1 MQPRART
8 IYALATPPGRG
19 GVAVIRISG
28 VEAAQALS
36 RLTTLP
42 APRMAALRTLKNGEK
57 IFDRALCLYFPAPHS
72 FTGEEVV
79 ELQLHGGRAVVK
91 SMLAYLGTLPGLRL
105 AEPGEFAR
113 RAFMNGKL
121 DLAEAEGLA
130 DLINAETEAQHRQA
144 MRQFSGEN
152 SAVYE
157 SLRQSVI
164 KPLSFLEAYIDFP
177 DEDIPPQVLQE
188 VERDISALKAKI
200 TQLLDDG
207 AIGEQIRE
215 GVEIALVGAP
225 NAGKS
230 TLMNALTKRDIS
242 IVSAEAGTTRDVI
255 EMPLDI
261 GGYKVTL
268 VDMAGIRDSHH
279 EIERQGID
287 RARKKI
293 GEAALKLL
301 LIDVVA
307 NAEIHRESLA
317 LMDDYT
323 LLIYT
328 KCDLAHPPIT
338 PSPALAVSAETGEG
352 IEQLITT
359 IRQWLDE
366 KFTALPSPLITQSRH
381 REALADALAALERF
395 SPELP
400 IEIQCEELRHAAFA
414 IAKITGK
421 IEVDDILDLVFSSF
435 CIGK

>member
-19 GVAVIRISG
+19 GVAVIRVSG
-28 VEAAQALS
+28 AEAAQALS

-42 APRMAALRTLKNGEK
+42 APRKAALRTLKNEEK

-79 ELQLHGGRAVVK
+79 ELHLHGGRAVVK

-144 MRQFSGEN
+144 MRQFSGGN

-188 VERDISALKAKI
+188 VERDISALKANI
-200 TQLLDDG
+200 TLLLDDG

-255 EMPLDI
+255 EVPLDI

-268 VDMAGIRDSHH
+268 VDMAGIRESHH

-328 KCDLAHPPIT
+328 KCDLAYPPIT

-395 SPELP
+395 SSELP

>member
-19 GVAVIRISG
+19 GVAVIRVSG
-28 VEAAQALS
+28 ADSAATLS

-42 APRMAALRTLKNGEK
+42 APRMAALRKLKDGEK
-57 IFDRALCLYFPAPHS
+57 FFDHALCLYFPAPHS

-79 ELQLHGGRAVVK
+79 ELHLHGGRAVVK
-91 SMLAYLGTLPGLRL
+91 SVLDYLAGQPGLRL

-113 RAFMNGKL
+113 RAFINGKL

-144 MRQFSGEN
+144 MRQFCGEN

-157 SLRQSVI
+157 SLRQFII

-177 DEDIPPQVLQE
+177 EEDIPQQVLRE
-188 VERDISALKAKI
+188 VEQDITSLKAKI

-207 AIGEQIRE
+207 SIGEQIRE

-242 IVSAEAGTTRDVI
+242 IVSDEAGTTRDVI
-255 EMPLDI
+255 EVPLDI

-268 VDMAGIRDSHH
+268 VDMAGIRDSQH
-279 EIERQGID
+279 EVERQGID

-301 LIDVVA
+301 LIDVVT
-307 NAEIHRESLA
+307 NAEINKESLA
-317 LMDDYT
+317 LEDENT
-323 LLIYT
+323 IRVYT
-328 KCDLAHPPIT
+328 KSDLAPS
-338 PSPALAVSAETGEG
+338 PSPALAISAKTGEG
-352 IEQLITT
+352 VDHLIAV
-359 IRQWLDE
+359 IKHWLHE
-366 KFTALPSPLITQSRH
+366 KFSSSPSPLITQVRH
-381 REALADALAALERF
+381 REALLSALTSLERF
-395 SPELP
+395 SIEAPL
-400 IEIQCEELRHAAFA
+400 EIQCEELRHAAFA

-421 IEVDDILDLVFSSF
+421 IEIDDLLDVIFSNF